1 MCCEN
6 TPPQNKPPQNKP
18 PQNKP
23 PQNKPPQNKP
33 LVLFQPD
40 YRHCATINPLMMT
53 KDMQRV
59 FIDAYVENYLENY
72 LRHVNEYKDAY
83 KKEYD
88 RLESVAKAKD
98 YDVHL

>member
-1 MCCEN
+1 MCEN

-53 KDMQRV
+53 EDMQRE
-59 FIDAYVENYLENY
+59 FIDAYVENYLR
-72 LRHVNEYKDAY
+72 LMNEYKDAY

>member
-1 MCCEN
+1 MCEN

-23 PQNKPPQNKP
+23 PQNKSPQNKP

-40 YRHCATINPLMMT
+40 YRHCANINPLMMT
-53 KDMQRV
+53 EDMQRV
-59 FIDAYVENYLENY
+59 FVEAYVENYLR
-72 LRHVNEYKDAY
+72 LVNEYKDAY

-88 RLESVAKAKD
+88 RLESAAKAKD
-98 YDVHL
+98 